1 MEEGVSLTC
10 CAASFNIKP
19 FQGYMNTPDFP
30 ELLKS
35 QESSQKV
42 YSITMAD
49 KRPLFVILPGASQN
63 TAHCGYLC
71 HLLQLAGY
79 AVFSALLLSIGA
91 AGEVTIED
99 DSAYIRNSMFISI
112 LDYEKHDVILGM
124 HSYSSMPGSAAAKGL
139 GKTERTSQGKST
151 SVIGQIRVAA
161 LLAKGGDRTSVLGA
175 FGGHYP
181 PHIRPDGS
189 NLLLIQS
196 N

>member
-1 MEEGVSLTC
+1 
-10 CAASFNIKP
+10 
-19 FQGYMNTPDFP
+19 
-30 ELLKS
+30 
-35 QESSQKV
+35 
-42 YSITMAD
+42 MAD

-63 TAHCGYLC
+63 TAHYGYLC

-124 HSYSSMPGSAAAKGL
+124 HS
-139 GKTERTSQGKST
+139 
-151 SVIGQIRVAA
+151 VIGQIKVAA